1 MRISPIQKYALRL
14 LVVSGE
20 ITPNAVNW
28 KSLDFFKA
36 EQLLSPFG
44 GSIQVVTDVKFPQAE
59 KVSLPDH
66 SPQKQTIS
74 RHHRHKKIW
83 KWSKQ

>member
-20 ITPNAVNW
+20 ITPCAVKW
-28 KSLDFFKA
+28 ESLDFFKA

-44 GSIQVVTDVKFPQAE
+44 GSMQAISQTQIPQPE
-59 KVSLPDH
+59 KVNQRDEKQKEIKLP
-66 SPQKQTIS
+66 
-74 RHHRHKKIW
+74 RHHRHKNPLEME
-83 KWSKQ
+83 

>member
-20 ITPNAVNW
+20 ITPAVVNW
-28 KSLDFFKA
+28 KTLDFIKA

-59 KVSLPDH
+59 TVSLPDN
-66 SPQKQTIS
+66 SLNERTIS
-74 RHHRHKKIW
+74 RHHRHK
-83 KWSKQ
+83 SNLEME

>member
-14 LVVSGE
+14 LVVSGK
-20 ITPNAVNW
+20 ITPAAVNW
-28 KSLDFFKA
+28 KTLEFIKA

-59 KVSLPDH
+59 KVSLPDN
-66 SPQKQTIS
+66 SPKKQTLS
-74 RHHRHKKIW
+74 RHHRHK
-83 KWSKQ
+83 SNLEME

>member
-14 LVVSGE
+14 LVVSGA
-20 ITPNAVNW
+20 ITPAAVTW
-28 KSLDFFKA
+28 KTLAFLKA

-59 KVSLPDH
+59 KVSLPDN

-74 RHHRHKKIW
+74 RHHRRKNNLEME
-83 KWSKQ
+83 

>member
-28 KSLDFFKA
+28 KSLDFIKA

-59 KVSLPDH
+59 KVSLPDN
-66 SPQKQTIS
+66 SPKKQKIS
-74 RHHRHKKIW
+74 RHHR
-83 KWSKQ
+83 SKNNLEME

>member
-20 ITPNAVNW
+20 ITPAAVNW
-28 KSLDFFKA
+28 KTLDFLKA

-44 GSIQVVTDVKFPQAE
+44 GSIQAVTDMKFPQVAT
-59 KVSLPDH
+59 VNFPDN
-66 SPQKQTIS
+66 SPNERTIS
-74 RHHRHKKIW
+74 RHHRHK
-83 KWSKQ
+83 SNLEME

>member
-20 ITPNAVNW
+20 ITPAAVNW
-28 KSLDFFKA
+28 KTLDFLKA

-44 GSIQVVTDVKFPQAE
+44 GSIQAVTDMKFPQAAT
-59 KVSLPDH
+59 VNLPDN
-66 SPQKQTIS
+66 SLKGQTIS
-74 RHHRHKKIW
+74 RHHRHKNNLEME
-83 KWSKQ
+83 

>member
-20 ITPNAVNW
+20 ITPAAVNW
-28 KSLDFFKA
+28 KTLDFLKA

-44 GSIQVVTDVKFPQAE
+44 GSIQAVTDMKFPQAAT
-59 KVSLPDH
+59 VNFPDNN
-66 SPQKQTIS
+66 PNERTIS
-74 RHHRHKKIW
+74 RHHLHKKNLEME
-83 KWSKQ
+83 

>member
-14 LVVSGE
+14 LVVSGD
-20 ITPNAVNW
+20 ISPNEGNW
-28 KSLDFFKA
+28 NHLDFLKA

-59 KVSLPDH
+59 KVSLPDN

-74 RHHRHKKIW
+74 RHHRHK
-83 KWSKQ
+83 SNLEME

>member
-44 GSIQVVTDVKFPQAE
+44 GSIQAVTDIKFPQAE
-59 KVSLPDH
+59 TVNFPDNT
-66 SPQKQTIS
+66 PKEQTIS
-74 RHHRHKKIW
+74 RHHRHK
-83 KWSKQ
+83 SNLEME

>member
-44 GSIQVVTDVKFPQAE
+44 GSIQAVTDIKFPQN
-59 KVSLPDH
+59 KTVSLPDN

-74 RHHRHKKIW
+74 RHHRHK
-83 KWSKQ
+83 SNLEME

>member
-44 GSIQVVTDVKFPQAE
+44 GSIQAVTDIKFPQAE
-59 KVSLPDH
+59 TVNFPDNTPKEQIISLH
-66 SPQKQTIS
+66 Q
-74 RHHRHKKIW
+74 RHKNNLEME
-83 KWSKQ
+83 

>member
-20 ITPNAVNW
+20 ITPAAVNW
-28 KSLDFFKA
+28 KTLDFLKA

-59 KVSLPDH
+59 TVSLPDN
-66 SPQKQTIS
+66 SLNERTIS
-74 RHHRHKKIW
+74 RHHRHKKNLEME
-83 KWSKQ
+83 

>member
-20 ITPNAVNW
+20 ITPDAVNW

-44 GSIQVVTDVKFPQAE
+44 GSIQAVTDIKFPQAE
-59 KVSLPDH
+59 TVNFPDNT
-66 SPQKQTIS
+66 PKEQTIS
-74 RHHRHKKIW
+74 RHHRHKKNLEME
-83 KWSKQ
+83 

>member
-44 GSIQVVTDVKFPQAE
+44 GSIQVVTDVNFPQAE
-59 KVSLPDH
+59 TVNFPDN
-66 SPQKQTIS
+66 SPKEQTIS
-74 RHHRHKKIW
+74 RHHRHK
-83 KWSKQ
+83 SNLEME

>member
-20 ITPNAVNW
+20 ITPGAVNW

-44 GSIQVVTDVKFPQAE
+44 GSIQAVTDVKFPQAE
-59 KVSLPDH
+59 TVNFPDNT
-66 SPQKQTIS
+66 PKEQTIS
-74 RHHRHKKIW
+74 RHHRHK
-83 KWSKQ
+83 SNLEME

>member
-14 LVVSGE
+14 LVVSDE
-20 ITPNAVNW
+20 ITPAAVNW
-28 KSLDFFKA
+28 KTLDILKA

-59 KVSLPDH
+59 KVSLPDN

-74 RHHRHKKIW
+74 RHHRHKNNLEME
-83 KWSKQ
+83 

>member
-20 ITPNAVNW
+20 ITPGAVNW

-44 GSIQVVTDVKFPQAE
+44 DSIQAVTDVKFPQAGT
-59 KVSLPDH
+59 VNFPDN
-66 SPQKQTIS
+66 SPKEQTIS
-74 RHHRHKKIW
+74 RHHRHK
-83 KWSKQ
+83 SNLEME

>member
-44 GSIQVVTDVKFPQAE
+44 GSIQAATDVKFPQN
-59 KVSLPDH
+59 KTVSFPDNT
-66 SPQKQTIS
+66 PKEQTIS
-74 RHHRHKKIW
+74 RHHRHK
-83 KWSKQ
+83 SNLEME

>member
-20 ITPNAVNW
+20 ITPAAVNW
-28 KSLDFFKA
+28 KTLDFLKA

-59 KVSLPDH
+59 KVSFPDN
-66 SPQKQTIS
+66 SPKEQTIS
-74 RHHRHKKIW
+74 RHHRRKNNLEME
-83 KWSKQ
+83 

>member
-28 KSLDFFKA
+28 KTLDFLKA

-59 KVSLPDH
+59 KESLPDN
-66 SPQKQTIS
+66 SPKEQTIS
-74 RHHRHKKIW
+74 RHHRRKTNLEME
-83 KWSKQ
+83 

>member
-14 LVVSGE
+14 LVVSGDVPTNE
-20 ITPNAVNW
+20 VNW
-28 KSLDFFKA
+28 KTLDFLKA

-59 KVSLPDH
+59 KVSLPDN

-74 RHHRHKKIW
+74 RHHRHK
-83 KWSKQ
+83 SNLEME

>member
-14 LVVSGE
+14 LIVSGE
-20 ITPNAVNW
+20 ITPTAVNW
-28 KSLDFFKA
+28 KTLDFLKA

-59 KVSLPDH
+59 KVSLPDNN
-66 SPQKQTIS
+66 PQKQTIS
-74 RHHRHKKIW
+74 RHHRHK
-83 KWSKQ
+83 SNLEME

>member
-20 ITPNAVNW
+20 ITPAAVNW
-28 KSLDFFKA
+28 KTLDFLKA

-44 GSIQVVTDVKFPQAE
+44 GSIQAVTDMKFPQAAT
-59 KVSLPDH
+59 VNFPDN
-66 SPQKQTIS
+66 SSKEQTIS
-74 RHHRHKKIW
+74 RYHRHKKNLEME
-83 KWSKQ
+83 

>member
-20 ITPNAVNW
+20 ITPAAVNW
-28 KSLDFFKA
+28 KTLDFLKA

-44 GSIQVVTDVKFPQAE
+44 GSIQAVTNVKFPQAE
-59 KVSLPDH
+59 NVNFPDN
-66 SPQKQTIS
+66 SPIERTIS
-74 RHHRHKKIW
+74 RHHRHKKNLEME
-83 KWSKQ
+83 

>member
-20 ITPNAVNW
+20 ITPNEVNW
-28 KSLDFFKA
+28 NHLDFLKA

-59 KVSLPDH
+59 TVNFPDT
-66 SPQKQTIS
+66 PPKEQTIS
-74 RHHRHKKIW
+74 RHHRHK
-83 KWSKQ
+83 SNLEME

>member
-20 ITPNAVNW
+20 ITPSAVNW
-28 KSLDFFKA
+28 ERLDFIKA

-59 KVSLPDH
+59 TVSLPDN
-66 SPQKQTIS
+66 SLNERTIS
-74 RHHRHKKIW
+74 RHHRHK
-83 KWSKQ
+83 SNLEME

>member
-20 ITPNAVNW
+20 ITPAVVNW
-28 KSLDFFKA
+28 KTLDFIKA

-59 KVSLPDH
+59 TVSLPDN
-66 SPQKQTIS
+66 SPNERTIS
-74 RHHRHKKIW
+74 RHHQHK
-83 KWSKQ
+83 SNLEME

>member
-28 KSLDFFKA
+28 KSFDFFKA

-44 GSIQVVTDVKFPQAE
+44 GSIQAVTDIKFPQAE
-59 KVSLPDH
+59 TVNFPDNT
-66 SPQKQTIS
+66 PKEQTIS
-74 RHHRHKKIW
+74 RHHRHKKNLEME
-83 KWSKQ
+83 